1 MPVDCQKLM
10 ILDTRIGFLG
20 LVFKGSTVV
29 HLSLGHKTEP
39 ELIEAICRTAPQD
52 NEQIAVQHVRRS
64 QASTRRLI
72 DRVYRYTEGEVEE
85 FFDVDLDFSGLSTF
99 SLRVIAACR
108 QIPYGATAT
117 YATLA
122 GRAGSP
128 GAARSVGTIMAKNR
142 FPLLVP
148 CHRVVAAG
156 NRLGGFSARGGTD
169 LKHRLL
175 AMEAAACG
183 LPLAIGT

>member
-10 ILDTRIGFLG
+10 ILDTRVGFLG
-20 LVFKGSTVV
+20 LVFQGSTVV
-29 HLSLGHKTEP
+29 HLSLGHKTRP
-39 ELIEAICRTAPQD
+39 ELIEAICGTAPGVV
-52 NEQIAVQHVRRS
+52 EQITEQQS
-64 QASTRRLI
+64 QPSYGSSRRLI

-85 FFDVDLDFSGLSTF
+85 FFDVDLDLSGRSTF
-99 SLRVIAACR
+99 SLRVIKACR

-117 YATLA
+117 YAALA

-128 GAARSVGTIMAKNR
+128 AAARSVGTIMAKNR

-156 NRLGGFSARGGTD
+156 NRLGGFSARGGTA
-169 LKHRLL
+169 LKQRLL

-183 LPLAIGT
+183 VTLAIGT

>member
-1 MPVDCQKLM
+1 MPVDCQKLI
-10 ILDTRIGFLG
+10 ILDTSVGFLG

-29 HLSLGHKTEP
+29 HLSLGHKTRS
-39 ELIEAICRTAPQD
+39 ELIDAIYRDAHRGSG
-52 NEQIAVQHVRRS
+52 QIAVQRVRRL
-64 QASTRRLI
+64 QGTTRRLI

-85 FFDVDLDFSGLSTF
+85 FFDVDLDLSGLSPF
-99 SLRVIAACR
+99 SLRVITACR

-117 YATLA
+117 YASLA

-128 GAARSVGTIMAKNR
+128 GAARSVGTMMAKNR

-175 AMEAAACG
+175 AMEATACG
-183 LPLAIGT
+183 VPLAIET

>member
-1 MPVDCQKLM
+1 M

-39 ELIEAICRTAPQD
+39 ELIEAICRTAPQG

-85 FFDVDLDFSGLSTF
+85 FFDVD
-99 SLRVIAACR
+99 
-108 QIPYGATAT
+108 
-117 YATLA
+117 
-122 GRAGSP
+122 
-128 GAARSVGTIMAKNR
+128 
-142 FPLLVP
+142 
-148 CHRVVAAG
+148 
-156 NRLGGFSARGGTD
+156 
-169 LKHRLL
+169 
-175 AMEAAACG
+175 
-183 LPLAIGT
+183 